1 MHIFAC
7 LWHYVTQERSLWIPA
22 LDWVHAGQYP
32 TIYRIYTTN
41 DSYQYLVALYYS
53 VLFVGGN
60 EIGPRSDTE
69 IIVCTC
75 ILVFMAMYNATV
87 FGDMAVLT
95 EESGKKQ
102 AKFQT

>member
-1 MHIFAC
+1 MHVTAC
-7 LWHYVTQERSLWIPA
+7 LWHYVIAIENQWIPA

-32 TIYRIYTTN
+32 TIYRVYTTS
-41 DSYQYLVALYYS
+41 DSYQYLVSLYYA

-60 EIGPRSDTE
+60 EMGPREDYE
-69 IIVCTC
+69 IIICTC

-95 EESGKKQ
+95 EESGKK
-102 AKFQT
+102 